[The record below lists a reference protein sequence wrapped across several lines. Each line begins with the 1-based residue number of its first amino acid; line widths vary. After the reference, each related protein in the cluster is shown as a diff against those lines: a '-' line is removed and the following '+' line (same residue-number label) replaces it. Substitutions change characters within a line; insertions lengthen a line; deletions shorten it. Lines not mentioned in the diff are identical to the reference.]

1 MNIVDVL
8 IILVILFGGIIGFK
22 NGFTKQLV
30 SFVGFILVVILSFV
44 FKNPVSQF
52 FYSVLP
58 FFKFG
63 GVLKGVTVLNIALYE
78 IMAFLVVL
86 LVLMVILRILLKI
99 TGLIEK
105 ILKFTIILGIPSKIL
120 GAIVGLIEYSVVV
133 FIALYI
139 ISLPFFDSEIIG
151 KSKYKDKILNNMP
164 ILSGYVDNTVKVLDE
179 FIALKDEYTK
189 TSNAN
194 EFNLKGLD
202 LFLKYDVITVESTD
216 KLIKSGKL
224 KIDGV
229 DEVLDKYRK
238 N

>member
-1 MNIVDVL
+1 MNIIDVL
-8 IILVILFGGIIGFK
+8 IILVILFGGVIGFK

-30 SFVGFILVVILSFV
+30 SFVGFILVVILAFV

-52 FYSVLP
+52 LYSVLP

-86 LVLMVILRILLKI
+86 LVLMVIFRILLKI

-164 ILSGYVDNTVKVLDE
+164 ILSGFVDNTVKVLDE
-179 FIALKDEYTK
+179 FVVLKDEYTK

-216 KLIKSGKL
+216 KLIKDGKL

-229 DEVLDKYRK
+229 DEVLDKYRE

>member
-164 ILSGYVDNTVKVLDE
+164 ILSGFVDNTVKVLDE
-179 FIALKDEYTK
+179 FIALKDEYT
-189 TSNAN
+189 N
-194 EFNLKGLD
+194 ERDREEQIKQEKVNKFQKGFVIFVIAIMIVFML
-202 LFLKYDVITVESTD
+202 LIMFTFLKS
-216 KLIKSGKL
+216 
-224 KIDGV
+224 
-229 DEVLDKYRK
+229 RFR
-238 N
+238 